1 MDETPKNLW
10 ENTDLSKY
18 LFHVTIPTI
27 DSTIESE
34 NVDERVVYIGDLEKR
49 KQAYGICGE
58 CKEPGTG
65 NKWCQPC
72 NAKRFKDNFKNWTS
86 ENKDIDEFIQQ
97 SQLNAVH
104 YNKYLEWIPFE
115 KFQNI
120 TYIAEGGFGKIYS
133 AEWPEGHIEF
143 WDIINQKWYRNN
155 FGEYALKSLNNNS
168 SDVCSDFLNEIKSHL
183 QIHLVDIV
191 QCFGITQDPNNKE
204 YMMVIEYCDDGNLRN
219 YLNRSKNY
227 INYNLKIYQL
237 QQIARGLLDIHNAE
251 KVHKDFHSGNILISK
266 RFSYISDLGMC
277 QPTNIKQTVKEE
289 GIYGVLPYMA
299 PEVLR
304 GQQYTKAADIYSFG
318 IIMNEFLSEEIPF
331 NDIPHDEFLAIKICK
346 GLRPTISKDI
356 PKLLADLIIKCWD
369 PEIKNRPITKELYQL
384 LTRWDGEKY
393 NSETEI
399 YFQIEECDKI
409 RKEKFKNRSSEDKP
423 KSFKI
428 HPQAIYT
435 SRLLN
440 FKNLSK
446 PVNSLDLSSFQF
458 SSDTSYTTQS
468 TSANPISEC
477 LDVQLSELELNEI
490 CQDNEYNIE

>member
-65 NKWCQPC
+65 NKWCQP
-72 NAKRFKDNFKNWTS
+72 
-86 ENKDIDEFIQQ
+86 
-97 SQLNAVH
+97 
-104 YNKYLEWIPFE
+104 Y
-115 KFQNI
+115 
-120 TYIAEGGFGKIYS
+120 
-133 AEWPEGHIEF
+133 
-143 WDIINQKWYRNN
+143 
-155 FGEYALKSLNNNS
+155 
-168 SDVCSDFLNEIKSHL
+168 FLNEIKSHL

-204 YMMVIEYCDDGNLRN
+204 
-219 YLNRSKNY
+219 
-227 INYNLKIYQL
+227 
-237 QQIARGLLDIHNAE
+237 
-251 KVHKDFHSGNILISK
+251 
-266 RFSYISDLGMC
+266 
-277 QPTNIKQTVKEE
+277 
-289 GIYGVLPYMA
+289 
-299 PEVLR
+299 
-304 GQQYTKAADIYSFG
+304 
-318 IIMNEFLSEEIPF
+318 
-331 NDIPHDEFLAIKICK
+331 
-346 GLRPTISKDI
+346 
-356 PKLLADLIIKCWD
+356 
-369 PEIKNRPITKELYQL
+369 
-384 LTRWDGEKY
+384 WDGEKY